1 MSTTDTI
8 FISTDL
14 PLEQV
19 AAVLSEKLNL
29 SKNVDAKDRIFLVRA
44 LSEKAGREVGGEIE
58 QNPHLPVPDPQPD
71 EISVIDGY
79 SIAWD
84 VWTLARDEDISRAAT
99 RALFLDLTTAFPSW
113 PAILVQNLGLLIAA
127 SHPDTGLVEF
137 PPDTSPDGE
146 DRELWRRFDVL
157 PDRE

>member
-8 FISTDL
+8 FIATDL

-29 SKNVDAKDRIFLVRA
+29 AKSIDEKGRVFLVRP
-44 LSEKAGREVGGEIE
+44 LSEEAGREVGGEIE
-58 QNPHLPVPDPQPD
+58 QNPHFPVPDPEPD

-84 VWTLARDEDISRAAT
+84 VWTLARDEDVSHPAT
-99 RALFLDLTTAFPSW
+99 RALFIELTTEFPSW

-127 SHPDTGLVEF
+127 SHPDAGLVEF
-137 PPDTSPDGE
+137 PPGTSPDGE
-146 DRELWRRFDVL
+146 DRELWRPFDVV
-157 PDRE
+157 PDRG